1 MLLLKVALELQNCW
15 LGLRCRKLSRLF
27 RKKKNK
33 FDYQAIIRI
42 CKFWHFPPI
51 KIALRGTK
59 WNNRH
64 SPKILQVI
72 RKSTDTL
79 MKEMQ
84 PLVFEESRV
93 VFQEKPD
100 HLQLLAIS
108 VQVRDAMTFSGKV
121 ILERCSAD
129 ENLLFETLIP
139 EIEKVV
145 LKRFESVYQD
155 D

>member
-1 MLLLKVALELQNCW
+1 MQVLAFSAYQNCVA
-15 LGLRCRKLSRLF
+15 R
-27 RKKKNK
+27 N
-33 FDYQAIIRI
+33 QM
-42 CKFWHFPPI
+42 
-51 KIALRGTK
+51 
-59 WNNRH
+59 NNRH

-139 EIEKVV
+139 EIEVV